1 MRLIVVRHG
10 ETAHNRDRVTLGR
23 ADVPLNDLGVKQA
36 AAVAASFASA
46 PVAVYASPLRRAVD
60 TASGIAAAHALGVM
74 VEPALIEMDV
84 GELEH
89 LGYADLREKYPEF
102 LRAWMSADAA
112 DARMP
117 GGETLREV
125 QERAW
130 GAVARMREAHGDGDV
145 VAVTHNFVAL
155 TIICAALG
163 LPLSRFRRVRQALAA
178 KTVIEFGERGTVL
191 AQLNDVS
198 HLAAAGLG

>member
-1 MRLIVVRHG
+1 MRLIIVRHG
-10 ETAHNRDRVTLGR
+10 ETAHNRDQVTLGR
-23 ADVPLNDLGVKQA
+23 ADVPLNDLGNRQA
-36 AAVAASFASA
+36 AAVAASFAVA
-46 PVAVYASPLRRAVD
+46 PVAVYASPLRRAID
-60 TASGIAAAHALGVM
+60 TAGGIAKAHGLSVI

-84 GELEH
+84 GEMEH
-89 LGYADLREKYPEF
+89 LGYAELREKYPDF

-130 GAVARMREAHGDGDV
+130 AAVGRMREAHPEGDV

-163 LPLSRFRRVRQALAA
+163 LPLSQFRRVRQALAA
-178 KTVIEFGERGTVL
+178 KTVMEFGERGAVL

>member
-1 MRLIVVRHG
+1 MRLIIVRHG
-10 ETAHNRDRVTLGR
+10 ETAHNRDQVTLGR
-23 ADVPLNDLGVKQA
+23 ADVPLNDLGIKQA

-60 TASGIAAAHALGVM
+60 TARGIAAAHALGVT

-84 GELEH
+84 GEMEH
-89 LGYADLREKYPEF
+89 LGYAELREKYPAF

-130 GAVARMREAHGDGDV
+130 GAVARMRDAHRDGDV
-145 VAVTHNFVAL
+145 VAVTHNFVTL
-155 TIICAALG
+155 TIICAALD
-163 LPLSRFRRVRQALAA
+163 LPLSHFRRVRQALAA
-178 KTVIEFGERGTVL
+178 KTVIEFGERGVVL

-198 HLAAAGLG
+198 HLVAAGLG

>member
-1 MRLIVVRHG
+1 MRLIIVRHG
-10 ETAHNRDRVTLGR
+10 ETAHNRDGVTLGR
-23 ADVPLNDLGVKQA
+23 ANVPLNDLGVKQA

-60 TASGIAAAHALGVM
+60 TASGIAAAHALQVT

-84 GELEH
+84 GEMEH
-89 LGYADLREKYPEF
+89 LSYAELRGKYPDF

-130 GAVARMREAHGDGDV
+130 GAVGRMRDAHRDGDV

-163 LPLSRFRRVRQALAA
+163 LPLAHFRRIRQALAA
-178 KTVIEFGERGTVL
+178 KTVIEFGERGVVL

-198 HLAAAGLG
+198 HLVAAGLV